1 MPASGDQNTE
11 TQSHPGRA
19 WIALGVALCLTS
31 CGSPDAVEAAPTDAA
46 PVVVSTPTT
55 RVAELAAEEPV
66 EALPPVVI
74 APIPALE
81 GADPTPQQL
90 GEYGFYPTTTMPAAF
105 FEPVVI
111 RVEPLPGTLA
121 LTFDDGPD
129 PEWTPIILDILK
141 ERGVKATFFVL
152 GWKVDAYPD
161 LARRIVDEGH
171 SLQSHAYRHH
181 NLTNRSDAAVG
192 ALLDDAAEAIFNATG
207 TTPVCVRPPGG
218 ITSNRLYRV
227 AAEHGHLVVL
237 WSPKGNSLDYSHKS
251 TSGVIRRAKEW
262 EAGDV
267 TLMHDIWG
275 WLHRDAL
282 PVILDDLDSRGIGYS
297 TICVP
302 TR

>member
-1 MPASGDQNTE
+1 MPASGDQNTK
-11 TQSHPGRA
+11 TLSRAGRA
-19 WIALGVALCLTS
+19 CIALGVALCLTG

-46 PVVVSTPTT
+46 PAVVSTPTT
-55 RVAELAAEEPV
+55 KAAGLVAEEPV
-66 EALPPVVI
+66 EAPPPTVI
-74 APIPALE
+74 TPIPALE

-90 GEYGFYPTTTMPAAF
+90 GEYGFYPTTTMPAIF

-111 RVEPLPGTLA
+111 RVGPLPGTLA

-129 PEWTPIILDILK
+129 PKWTPIILDILK
-141 ERGVKATFFVL
+141 ERGVKATFFAL
-152 GWKVDAYPD
+152 GWKVDAYPE

-192 ALLDDAAEAIFNATG
+192 VLLDDAAEAIFNATG
-207 TTPVCVRPPGG
+207 TTPVCLRPPGG
-218 ITSNRLYRV
+218 ITSKRLYRV
-227 AAEHGHLVVL
+227 ADEHGHLVVL
-237 WSPKGNSLDYSHKS
+237 WSPNGSSLDYAHQSS
-251 TSGVIRRAKEW
+251 SGVIRRAKEW

-267 TLMHDIWG
+267 TLMHDTWG
-275 WLHRDAL
+275 FLYQRSLNAM
-282 PVILDDLDSRGIGYS
+282 LDDLDSRGIGYS